1 MQNSS
6 LRKNVI
12 SCINPDIVC
21 IQETHLKNRE
31 GINCENYKWFGFN
44 RALSKKN
51 CRKGS
56 GGIGILVKEDI
67 LHSYNIEVVAKRID
81 GILGLKFIYKLCP
94 FSFVLYCCY
103 LPPEGSLYANPN
115 NFYSEL
121 ICSIY
126 LNSIVDLL
134 ILCGDFNSR
143 IGKEQDF
150 IENIDSLPVLQN
162 LDKVKN
168 VYGDTFLEFL
178 KDLNLC
184 IINGRVTP
192 EKNAFTCII
201 VMECQSLTIL

>member
-1 MQNSS
+1 M
-6 LRKNVI
+6 
-12 SCINPDIVC
+12 
-21 IQETHLKNRE
+21 
-31 GINCENYKWFGFN
+31 
-44 RALSKKN
+44 
-51 CRKGS
+51 
-56 GGIGILVKEDI
+56 
-67 LHSYNIEVVAKRID
+67 
-81 GILGLKFIYKLCP
+81 
-94 FSFVLYCCY
+94 
-103 LPPEGSLYANPN
+103 YANPN

-168 VYGDTFLEFL
+168 VYGDTFLEFI

-192 EKNAFTCII
+192 EKNAFNIFGI
-201 VMECQSLTIL
+201 N